1 MSLTVTSKLEAINTM
16 LTSIGE
22 IPVSSITNATT
33 NDVSIAIQ
41 ILDHV
46 SREVQ
51 ARGWFF
57 NTDINYSLTPNNN
70 NQIELPANALR
81 VELADGYRRH
91 DFVERNRKLYDRVNN
106 TFTITS
112 NIKVNIVFLLDF
124 SELPE
129 VARHYILVRA
139 SRIFQDRMLVS
150 SELHKFHEMD
160 ELQSYMSL
168 KEAEGDI
175 GRHNI
180 LTGNYDV
187 YRVLDRGNYQP
198 NKSSIIND

>member
-1 MSLTVTSKLEAINTM
+1 MPLTVTSKLEAVNTM

-22 IPVSSITNATT
+22 IPVSSITSATT

-46 SREVQ
+46 SRDVQ
-51 ARGWFF
+51 SRGWFF
-57 NTDINYSLTPNNN
+57 NTDINYSLVPTNNN
-70 NQIELPANALR
+70 EIVLPANALR
-81 VELADGYRRH
+81 VELAESSRLHNY
-91 DFVERNRKLYDRVNN
+91 VERNRKLYDRVNN
-106 TFTITS
+106 TYSIT
-112 NIKVNIVFLLDF
+112 NTVKVNIVFLLDF
-124 SELPE
+124 EELPE
-129 VARHYILVRA
+129 VARHYIMIRS

-150 SELHKFHEMD
+150 SELHKFHEVD
-160 ELQSYMSL
+160 ELQAYMNL
-168 KEAEGDI
+168 KETEGDI

-198 NKSSIIND
+198 DKSSIVNE

>member
-57 NTDINYSLTPNNN
+57 NTDINYSLTPNND

-106 TFTITS
+106 TFTITD

>member
-57 NTDINYSLTPNNN
+57 NTDINYSLIPNNN

-106 TFTITS
+106 TFSIT
-112 NIKVNIVFLLDF
+112 NNVKVNIVFLLDF

>member
-57 NTDINYSLTPNNN
+57 NTDINYSLIPNNN

-106 TFTITS
+106 TFSITD
-112 NIKVNIVFLLDF
+112 NVKVNIVFLLDF

>member
-1 MSLTVTSKLEAINTM
+1 MPLTVTSKLEAVNTM

-22 IPVSSITNATT
+22 IPVSSITSATT

-51 ARGWFF
+51 SRGWFF
-57 NTDINYSLTPNNN
+57 NTDINYSLVPTNNN
-70 NQIELPANALR
+70 EIVLPSNALR
-81 VELADGYRRH
+81 VELAESSRLHNY
-91 DFVERNRKLYDRVNN
+91 VERNRKLYDRVNN
-106 TFTITS
+106 TYTITGTV
-112 NIKVNIVFLLDF
+112 KVNIVFLLDF
-124 SELPE
+124 EELPE
-129 VARHYILVRA
+129 VARHYVMIRA

-150 SELHKFHEMD
+150 AELHKFHEVD
-160 ELQSYMSL
+160 ELQAYMNL
-168 KEAEGDI
+168 KETEGDI

-198 NKSSIIND
+198 DKSSIVNE

>member
-106 TFTITS
+106 TFTITD

>member
-106 TFTITS
+106 TFTITD

-168 KEAEGDI
+168 KEADGDI

>member
-57 NTDINYSLTPNNN
+57 NTDINYSLTPNNS

-106 TFTITS
+106 TFTITD

>member
-106 TFTITS
+106 TFTITD

-150 SELHKFHEMD
+150 TELHKFHEMD

>member
-57 NTDINYSLTPNNN
+57 NTDINYSLIPNNN

-106 TFTITS
+106 TFSITD
-112 NIKVNIVFLLDF
+112 NVKVNIVFLLDF

-187 YRVLDRGNYQP
+187 YRVLDRGNYLP

>member
-57 NTDINYSLTPNNN
+57 NTDINYSLTPNND

-81 VELADGYRRH
+81 VELADGYRGH

-106 TFTITS
+106 TFSITD
-112 NIKVNIVFLLDF
+112 NVKVKIVFLLDF

>member
-57 NTDINYSLTPNNN
+57 NTDINYSLIPNNS

-106 TFTITS
+106 TFSITD
-112 NIKVNIVFLLDF
+112 NVKVNIVFLLDF

>member
-1 MSLTVTSKLEAINTM
+1 MPLTVTSKLEAVNTM

-22 IPVSSITNATT
+22 IPVSSITSATT

-51 ARGWFF
+51 SRGWFF
-57 NTDINYSLTPNNN
+57 NTDINYSLVPNNN
-70 NQIELPANALR
+70 NEIALPANALR
-81 VELADGYRRH
+81 VELAESSRLFNY
-91 DFVERNRKLYDRVNN
+91 VERNRKLYDRVNN
-106 TFTITS
+106 TYTIT
-112 NIKVNIVFLLDF
+112 NTVKVNIVFLLDF
-124 SELPE
+124 EELPE
-129 VARHYILVRA
+129 VARHYVMIRA

-150 SELHKFHEMD
+150 SELHKFHEVD
-160 ELQSYMSL
+160 ELQAYMNL
-168 KEAEGDI
+168 KETEGDI

-198 NKSSIIND
+198 DKSSIVNE

>member
-57 NTDINYSLTPNNN
+57 NTDINYSLIPNNN
-70 NQIELPANALR
+70 NQIQLPANALR

-106 TFTITS
+106 TFSITD
-112 NIKVNIVFLLDF
+112 NVKVNIVFLLDF

>member
-1 MSLTVTSKLEAINTM
+1 MTLTVTSKLEAVNTM

-22 IPVSSITNATT
+22 IPVSSITSATT

-51 ARGWFF
+51 SRGWFF
-57 NTDINYSLTPNNN
+57 NTDINYSLVPNNS
-70 NQIELPANALR
+70 NQIALPANALR
-81 VELADGYRRH
+81 VELAESSRLHNY
-91 DFVERNRKLYDRVNN
+91 VERNRKLYDRVNN
-106 TFTITS
+106 TYTIT
-112 NIKVNIVFLLDF
+112 NTVKVNIVFLLDF
-124 SELPE
+124 EELPE
-129 VARHYILVRA
+129 VARHYVMIRA

-150 SELHKFHEMD
+150 AELHKFHEVD
-160 ELQSYMSL
+160 ELQAYMNL
-168 KEAEGDI
+168 KETEGDI

-198 NKSSIIND
+198 DKSSIVNE

>member
-57 NTDINYSLTPNNN
+57 NTDINYSLIPNNN

-106 TFTITS
+106 TFTITD

>member
-1 MSLTVTSKLEAINTM
+1 MPLTVTSKLEAVNTM

-22 IPVSSITNATT
+22 IPVSSITSATT

-51 ARGWFF
+51 SRGWFF
-57 NTDINYSLTPNNN
+57 NTDINYSLVPTNN
-70 NQIELPANALR
+70 NQIVLPANALR
-81 VELADGYRRH
+81 VELAESSRLHNY
-91 DFVERNRKLYDRVNN
+91 VERNRKLYDRVNN
-106 TFTITS
+106 TYTITGTV
-112 NIKVNIVFLLDF
+112 KVNIVFLLDF
-124 SELPE
+124 EELPE
-129 VARHYILVRA
+129 VARHYVMIRA

-150 SELHKFHEMD
+150 AELHKFHEVD
-160 ELQSYMSL
+160 ELQAYMNL
-168 KEAEGDI
+168 KETEGDI

-198 NKSSIIND
+198 DKSSIVNE

>member
-1 MSLTVTSKLEAINTM
+1 
-16 LTSIGE
+16 
-22 IPVSSITNATT
+22 
-33 NDVSIAIQ
+33 
-41 ILDHV
+41 
-46 SREVQ
+46 
-51 ARGWFF
+51 
-57 NTDINYSLTPNNN
+57 
-70 NQIELPANALR
+70 
-81 VELADGYRRH
+81 
-91 DFVERNRKLYDRVNN
+91 
-106 TFTITS
+106 
-112 NIKVNIVFLLDF
+112 
-124 SELPE
+124 
-129 VARHYILVRA
+129 
-139 SRIFQDRMLVS
+139 MLVS

>member
-57 NTDINYSLTPNNN
+57 NTDINYSLLPNNN

-106 TFTITS
+106 TFTITD

>member
-106 TFTITS
+106 TFTITD
-112 NIKVNIVFLLDF
+112 NVKVNIVFLLDF

-129 VARHYILVRA
+129 VARHYILIRA

-150 SELHKFHEMD
+150 TELHKFHEMD
-160 ELQSYMSL
+160 ELQSYMNL

>member
-1 MSLTVTSKLEAINTM
+1 M

-57 NTDINYSLTPNNN
+57 NTDINYSLIPNNN

-106 TFTITS
+106 TFSITD
-112 NIKVNIVFLLDF
+112 NVKVNIVFLLDF

>member
-1 MSLTVTSKLEAINTM
+1 MTLTVTSKLEAVNTM

-22 IPVSSITNATT
+22 IPVSSITSATT

-51 ARGWFF
+51 SRGWFF
-57 NTDINYSLTPNNN
+57 NTDINYSLVPTNNN
-70 NQIELPANALR
+70 EIVLPANTLR
-81 VELADGYRRH
+81 VELAESSRLHNY
-91 DFVERNRKLYDRVNN
+91 VERNRKLYDRVNN
-106 TFTITS
+106 TYTISGTV
-112 NIKVNIVFLLDF
+112 KVNIVFLLDF
-124 SELPE
+124 EELPE
-129 VARHYILVRA
+129 VARHFVMIRA

-150 SELHKFHEMD
+150 TELHKFHEAD
-160 ELQSYMSL
+160 ELQAYMNL
-168 KEAEGDI
+168 KETEGDI

-198 NKSSIIND
+198 DKSSIVNE

>member
-1 MSLTVTSKLEAINTM
+1 M

-22 IPVSSITNATT
+22 IPVSSITSATT

-51 ARGWFF
+51 SRGWFF
-57 NTDINYSLTPNNN
+57 NTDINYSLVPTNNN
-70 NQIELPANALR
+70 EIVLPANALR
-81 VELADGYRRH
+81 VELAESSRLHNY
-91 DFVERNRKLYDRVNN
+91 VERNRKLYDRVNN
-106 TFTITS
+106 TYTIT
-112 NIKVNIVFLLDF
+112 NTVKVNIVFLLDF
-124 SELPE
+124 EELPE
-129 VARHYILVRA
+129 VARHYIMIRS

-150 SELHKFHEMD
+150 SELHKFHEVD
-160 ELQSYMSL
+160 ELQAYMNL
-168 KEAEGDI
+168 KETEGDI

-198 NKSSIIND
+198 DKSSIVNE